1 MSLKTGGGEY
11 LYEVVEEWGETRR
24 DSFRFSHLGKN
35 SVQAPSIFRP
45 VLRAAK
51 FRIPDEPKGTDLFT
65 TV

>member
-1 MSLKTGGGEY
+1 MRAAVLGPRGVEERRETGG
-11 LYEVVEEWGETRR
+11 

-35 SVQAPSIFRP
+35 SVQALSIFRP

-65 TV
+65 AI

>member
-1 MSLKTGGGEY
+1 MAILRLKAIEK
-11 LYEVVEEWGETRR
+11 WGETRGY
-24 DSFRFSHLGKN
+24 SFGFSHLGQN
-35 SVQAPSIFRP
+35 SSQALSIFRS